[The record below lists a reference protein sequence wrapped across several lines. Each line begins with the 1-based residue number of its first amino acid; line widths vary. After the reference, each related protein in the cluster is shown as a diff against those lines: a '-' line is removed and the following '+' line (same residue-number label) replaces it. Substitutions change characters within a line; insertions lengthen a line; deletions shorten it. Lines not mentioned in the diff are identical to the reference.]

1 MKDWGTF
8 LEYAGLEIKD
18 GKEVFSGSYSGIDGG
33 DISAEYWFMG
43 MEWSNIDDIKDDYS
57 YLYNAWRKITLEKI
71 KETPVSDRIKK
82 YPDDW
87 KLENAMDELY
97 QKLKLQNK
105 VSGRTIFGKNSNS
118 LKLNLLP
125 LPFLDGDAKDSW
137 NKTHLTETTGFSSF
151 KEYKSGVLPARQ
163 KLFQKLL
170 QEGKKPKTIFCF
182 GKDYE
187 DDFIF
192 ALTGKRIKAREP
204 AISLPTKHK
213 LSGYNLKVEV
223 YDVDSPEIKRIFVC
237 PFPSAYTKTG
247 YELYK
252 LNDGD
257 WEKIYKEVIK

>member
-18 GKEVFSGSYSGIDGG
+18 GKEIFSGSYSGIDGG

-43 MEWSNIDDIKDDYS
+43 MEWSDIDDIKDDYS

-71 KETPVSDRIKK
+71 EETPVSDRIKK
-82 YPDDW
+82 YPADW

-105 VSGRTIFGKNSNS
+105 VSGRTIFGNDSNS

-137 NKTHLTETTGFSSF
+137 NKTRLTETTGFSSF
-151 KEYKSGVLPARQ
+151 DEYKSGVLPARQ

-170 QEGKKPKTIFCF
+170 QRGERPKTIFCF
-182 GKDYE
+182 GTTYHKEFLLALIGKDDMLKE
-187 DDFIF
+187 
-192 ALTGKRIKAREP
+192 
-204 AISLPTKHK
+204 PTKETKHTPIFV
-213 LSGYNLKVEV
+213 YNI
-223 YDVDSPEIKRIFVC
+223 DSNEIKKIIVC
-237 PFPSAYTKTG
+237 RFPTRFHFDDY
-247 YELYK
+247 
-252 LNDGD
+252 D
-257 WEKIYKEVIK
+257 WEEICKLATE